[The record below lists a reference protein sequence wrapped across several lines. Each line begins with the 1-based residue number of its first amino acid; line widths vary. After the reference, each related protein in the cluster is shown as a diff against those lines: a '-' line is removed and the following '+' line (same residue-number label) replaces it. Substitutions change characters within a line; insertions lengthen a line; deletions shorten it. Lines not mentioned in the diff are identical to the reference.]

1 MFGGWHANSWMATGT
16 VLVAAFLGLW
26 QWYDKRARRADADAT
41 DRLFFKRQDMRRTI
55 GIGMMLLLAIAIF
68 LVDPP
73 ETSRDPRSLWQLA
86 QLANLFFLV
95 VLIIGLLALALVDGL
110 ATLRYARRQRH
121 ELAQEHAKLM
131 LEVIR
136 RTGSSD
142 SKRGSDRKREAPP
155 I

>member
-1 MFGGWHANSWMATGT
+1 
-16 VLVAAFLGLW
+16 
-26 QWYDKRARRADADAT
+26 
-41 DRLFFKRQDMRRTI
+41 
-55 GIGMMLLLAIAIF
+55 MMLLLAIAIF

-95 VLIIGLLALALVDGL
+95 VLIIGLLALALIDGL